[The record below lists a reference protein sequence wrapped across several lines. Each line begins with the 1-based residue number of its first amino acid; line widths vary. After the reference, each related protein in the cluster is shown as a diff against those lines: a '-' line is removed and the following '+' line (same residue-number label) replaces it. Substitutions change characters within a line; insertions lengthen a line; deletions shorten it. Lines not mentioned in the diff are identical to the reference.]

1 MIFLRLVAGVWLA
14 LILGAC
20 LSTKSEP
27 AYLNRQDLQNVVEA
41 RSKAEFQPVCL
52 NKAESTTAFV
62 YLHGM
67 DIASV
72 SDQEKTNR
80 EKLLRIAQKL
90 HISVVVPRAI
100 SICPKNPN
108 QICWGWAFDKSE
120 RSQTKELITSAV
132 ETCGAK
138 KVIALVGF
146 SNGGYAVNSLHLH
159 CEADVFGKLIS
170 IGALFNI
177 PGIALKY
184 NQGCAGQMVRLIGKQ
199 DSANSNP
206 AAFKY
211 VTDNKLENLIQV
223 TEFDGGHEIPE
234 ALLLDVLQNRLKQI
248 D

>member
-1 MIFLRLVAGVWLA
+1 MIFLRYTAGVVLA
-14 LILGAC
+14 LILVAC
-20 LSTKSEP
+20 QSKKIEP
-27 AYLNRQDLQNVVEA
+27 ASFNGQSLQNVTDA
-41 RSKAEFQPVCL
+41 RIKPEFQPVCL

-62 YLHGM
+62 YLHGVDM
-67 DIASV
+67 ATV
-72 SDQEKTNR
+72 SDQEKKNR

-100 SICPKNPN
+100 SICPKNPD

-120 RSQTKELITSAV
+120 RSQTLERITSAV

-146 SNGGYAVNSLHLH
+146 SNGGYAVNSLHLN

-177 PGIALKY
+177 PGVTLKY

-211 VTDNKLENLIQV
+211 VTDHKLENLIQV
-223 TEFDGGHEIPE
+223 TVFDGGHEIPE
-234 ALLLDVLQNRLKQI
+234 ALLLDLLQSRLKEI
-248 D
+248 N